1 MEGIIL
7 YSVLSIIIICNEF
20 VHASVCDIKYELKEN
35 EEVKIADCKNKGLTF
50 IPQNLP
56 GDIKVLDMSFNLL
69 RMIWN
74 NSFVN
79 YKYLQELFLRQ
90 NQLDYLSNNS
100 FQGLHKLTILD
111 MSENILNLSNVYS
124 AELFHPIKNLTKLDI
139 RRNMPQ
145 PIDFVADYNYPDHAF
160 GILTE
165 LSFLGIDMMPLPHF
179 GSGFG
184 HMTTLKELHFD
195 SCYLVRLSNEIFQ
208 RFSSSVE
215 QLTIRNCRLHFV
227 VTDDNAL
234 LQFPNLHV
242 IDFSGTF
249 MHLKHA
255 LELLQPYR
263 NKSITTINFG
273 HVSDVSIDRVDIPYV
288 LTITVDIMKN
298 LKTICVENL
307 DLSENGIVD
316 YEPGSLFSLDHLK
329 CLRHISFKGNRFLLF
344 SEKNLNEIQY
354 FFRKTV
360 RLKSFDYSY
369 NAVNYDIKYSGTSNS
384 DFNCSFHSCV
394 ILPKSLEKLDVSYTI
409 ANTFP
414 AIYLLVPKNNS
425 FTYLDVSYSNINAP
439 MIDFQIRLETFI
451 SNGGD
456 YSFAWNQLKRSP
468 YHTLK
473 TIVWKNADL
482 DTAIRL
488 YGNQFFNSI
497 RSIESMDISEND
509 IWFFPDDL
517 LNPMPNLTYLYLSK
531 NSFQSIPIQLS
542 DHTKVQMLDVRKN
555 RLTSVSSAIRDW
567 ADKMQE
573 LHGMTLQLTDN
584 AFECNCDNI
593 DFIRWIQTTKVDLD
607 SRSYKCK
614 LSNGTVIDTF
624 IAYNSLYELFA
635 DCKNTMWL
643 TFASTL
649 LSTFI
654 TISLLLF
661 AYNRRWKI
669 IFSIYGVIRRVV
681 ERKVWRIYQYDV
693 YISYEGDIVI
703 WIKNVLIPKLEI
715 EWGLTMCIKDRDF
728 LVGPSQ
734 ADNEAESI
742 QNSRSIIFLITPEF
756 LSSHDCMFEL
766 DRAKYERI
774 TKNLERIIIITKDI
788 TITDIPVEFSYIW
801 NYAFIVQWPENLE
814 DLDDTWRKLRM
825 LLTDGL
831 ITNT

>member
-1 MEGIIL
+1 MERVIL
-7 YSVLSIIIICNEF
+7 YSVFSVINYCNEF
-20 VHASVCDIKYELKEN
+20 VHAPDCDIKYEFKEN
-35 EEVKIADCKNKGLTF
+35 EEVKIADCKNKGLTV
-50 IPQNLP
+50 IAQDLP
-56 GDIKVLDMSFNLL
+56 GDIKVLDMSSNLL
-69 RMIWN
+69 RMIGN

-79 YKYLQELFLRQ
+79 YKYLKELFLRQ
-90 NQLDYLSNNS
+90 NQLHYLSDKS

-111 MSENILNLSNVYS
+111 MSENKLNLSNVYS

-139 RRNMPQ
+139 RSNMPQ
-145 PIDFVADYNYPDHAF
+145 PIEFVTDYNYPDHAF

-184 HMTTLKELHFD
+184 QMTTIKQLHFE
-195 SCYLVRLSNEIFQ
+195 SCYLVRLSNKTFE

-215 QLTIRNCRLHFV
+215 QLTLRNCRLNFV
-227 VTDDNAL
+227 VTENNAL
-234 LQFPNLHV
+234 LPFPNLGV

-249 MHLKHA
+249 MHLKSA
-255 LELLQPYR
+255 LQLLHPYR
-263 NKSITTINFG
+263 NTNINTINFG
-273 HVSDVSIDRVDIPYV
+273 HVSDVSIDSTDVPYV
-288 LTITVDIMKN
+288 LTITVNIMEN

-316 YEPGSLFSLDHLK
+316 YDSGSLFSFDHPE
-329 CLRHISFKGNRFLLF
+329 CLRHLSFKGNRFLIF
-344 SEKNLNEIQY
+344 SEKNLNELNH
-354 FFRKTV
+354 FFSRTV

-369 NAVNYDIKYSGTSNS
+369 NTVSYFMKNSVTSNS

-394 ILPKSLEKLDVSYTI
+394 ILPKSLEKIDLSYTI

-414 AIYLLVPKNNS
+414 KIFLIVPKNNS
-425 FTYLDVSYSNINAP
+425 LTYVDVSYSNSNVAIL
-439 MIDFQIRLETFI
+439 ILQIRLETFM

-456 YSFAWNQLKRSP
+456 YSFAWNQLKHSSNN
-468 YHTLK
+468 TLK
-473 TIVWKNADL
+473 TIVWRNADL
-482 DTAIRL
+482 DDAIRL
-488 YGNQFFNSI
+488 YGNRFFQSA
-497 RSIESMDISEND
+497 RSVETMDISEND
-509 IWFFPDDL
+509 IWYFPDDL
-517 LNPMPNLTYLYLSK
+517 FKPMPNLTYLYLSK
-531 NSFQSIPIQLS
+531 NSLQSIPVQLR
-542 DHTKVQMLDVRKN
+542 DHTKVKMLDVRKN
-555 RLTSVSSAIRDW
+555 RLTSVSSAIRGW

-573 LHGMTLQLTDN
+573 LHGMTLHLNDN

-593 DFIRWIQTTKVDLD
+593 DFIRWIQITKVDLD

-614 LSNGTVIDTF
+614 LSNGTVTDTL
-624 IAYNSLYELFA
+624 IAYNSLYDLFA
-635 DCKNTMWL
+635 DCKSTMWL

-654 TISLLLF
+654 TISLLLV
-661 AYNRRWKI
+661 AYNKRWKI

-703 WIKNVLIPKLEI
+703 WIKNVLIPKLED
-715 EWGLTMCIKDRDF
+715 EWGLTMCIKERDF
-728 LVGPSQ
+728 LCGPSQ

-756 LSSHDCMFEL
+756 ISSRDCMFEL

-774 TKNLERIIIITKDI
+774 TKNLERNIFIVKDI
-788 TITDIPVEFSYIW
+788 TITDIPVEFSYMW
-801 NYAFIVQWPENLE
+801 NYAFVVQWPHDPNS
-814 DLDDTWRKLRM
+814 DNTWRKLRM

-831 ITNT
+831 IAKK

>member
-7 YSVLSIIIICNEF
+7 YSVLYIIIICNAF
-20 VHASVCDIKYELKEN
+20 VHASVCDIKYEFKEN

-50 IPQNLP
+50 VPHDLP
-56 GDIKVLDMSFNLL
+56 GDIKVLDMSCNLL

-74 NSFVN
+74 NSFIN

-100 FQGLHKLTILD
+100 FQGLHKLSILD
-111 MSENILNLSNVYS
+111 MSENLLNLSNIYS
-124 AELFHPIKNLTKLDI
+124 IEIFYPIKRLNEIGYQEKYASTN
-139 RRNMPQ
+139 R
-145 PIDFVADYNYPDHAF
+145 FVTDYNYPDHAF
-160 GILTE
+160 GILTK

-184 HMTTLKELHFD
+184 QMTTLKELHFE
-195 SCYLVRLSNEIFQ
+195 SCYLVHLSNKTFE
-208 RFSSSVE
+208 RFSPSLE
-215 QLTIRNCRLHFV
+215 QLTLRHCRLHFV
-227 VTDDNAL
+227 VTEYNAL
-234 LQFPNLHV
+234 LPFPNLRV

-255 LELLQPYR
+255 LQLLHPYR
-263 NKSITTINFG
+263 NANISTINFG
-273 HVSDVSIDRVDIPYV
+273 HMSDVSIDRADIPYV
-288 LTITVDIMKN
+288 LTITVDIMKS

-316 YEPGSLFSLDHLK
+316 YEPGSLFSFDHPK

-369 NAVNYDIKYSGTSNS
+369 NAVNYGIKYSGTSNL
-384 DFNCSFHSCV
+384 DFNCSFYSCV

-409 ANTFP
+409 AYTFP
-414 AIYLLVPKNNS
+414 AIYSLVPKNNS
-425 FTYLDVSYSNINAP
+425 LTYLDVSYSNINAP

-473 TIVWKNADL
+473 KIVWKNADL

-531 NSFQSIPIQLS
+531 NSFQSIPIQLR

-567 ADKMQE
+567 ADKMQD
-573 LHGMTLQLTDN
+573 LHGMTLHLTDN

-607 SRSYKCK
+607 SRSY
-614 LSNGTVIDTF
+614 I
-624 IAYNSLYELFA
+624 
-635 DCKNTMWL
+635 M
-643 TFASTL
+643 
-649 LSTFI
+649 
-654 TISLLLF
+654 
-661 AYNRRWKI
+661 
-669 IFSIYGVIRRVV
+669 
-681 ERKVWRIYQYDV
+681 
-693 YISYEGDIVI
+693 
-703 WIKNVLIPKLEI
+703 
-715 EWGLTMCIKDRDF
+715 
-728 LVGPSQ
+728 
-734 ADNEAESI
+734 
-742 QNSRSIIFLITPEF
+742 
-756 LSSHDCMFEL
+756 
-766 DRAKYERI
+766 
-774 TKNLERIIIITKDI
+774 
-788 TITDIPVEFSYIW
+788 
-801 NYAFIVQWPENLE
+801 
-814 DLDDTWRKLRM
+814 
-825 LLTDGL
+825 
-831 ITNT
+831 

>member
-7 YSVLSIIIICNEF
+7 YSVLYIINICNAF
-20 VHASVCDIKYELKEN
+20 VHASVCDIKYEFKEN
-35 EEVKIADCKNKGLTF
+35 EEVKIADCKNKGLNF
-50 IPQNLP
+50 IPQDLP
-56 GDIKVLDMSFNLL
+56 GDIEVLDMSFNLL
-69 RMIWN
+69 RMIGN

-90 NQLDYLSNNS
+90 NQLNYLSKNS
-100 FQGLHKLTILD
+100 FQGLHELTILD
-111 MSENILNLSNVYS
+111 MSVNILNLSNVYS
-124 AELFHPIKNLTKLDI
+124 PELFHPIKNLTKLNI

-145 PIDFVADYNYPDHAF
+145 PIAFVTDYNYPDHAF

-184 HMTTLKELHFD
+184 QMTTLKELHFD
-195 SCYLVRLSNEIFQ
+195 SCYLIRLSNETFQ

-215 QLTIRNCRLHFV
+215 QLTLRHCRLHFV
-227 VTDDNAL
+227 CTEYNAL
-234 LQFPNLHV
+234 LPFPNLRV
-242 IDFSGTF
+242 IDFFGTF

-255 LELLQPYR
+255 LQLLHQYR
-263 NKSITTINFG
+263 YKNITTINFG

-288 LTITVDIMKN
+288 LTITMDIMKN

-316 YEPGSLFSLDHLK
+316 YEPGSLFSFVHPK

-344 SEKNLNEIQY
+344 SEKNLKEIQY

-360 RLKSFDYSY
+360 RLKSLDYSY
-369 NAVNYDIKYSGTSNS
+369 NAVNYEMKNSDTSNS
-384 DFNCSFHSCV
+384 DLNCLSHSCV
-394 ILPKSLEKLDVSYTI
+394 ILPKSLEKIDFSYTI
-409 ANTFP
+409 ANMFP
-414 AIYLLVPKNNS
+414 KITLIVPKNNS
-425 FTYLDVSYSNINAP
+425 LIYVDVSYSKINLA
-439 MIDFQIRLETFI
+439 ILILQIRLETFI

-456 YSFAWNQLKRSP
+456 YSFAWNQFKRSP
-468 YHTLK
+468 YNTLK

-482 DTAIRL
+482 DNAFRL
-488 YGNQFFNSI
+488 YGHQFFNSI

-509 IWFFPDDL
+509 IWYFPEDL
-517 LNPMPNLTYLYLSK
+517 LNPMQNLTYLYLSK
-531 NSFQSIPIQLS
+531 NSFQTIPVQLS
-542 DHTKVQMLDVRKN
+542 DHAKVKMLDVRKN
-555 RLTSVSSAIRDW
+555 RLTSVSSAIRGW
-567 ADKMQE
+567 ADEMQE
-573 LHGMTLQLTDN
+573 LHGMTLHLTDN

-593 DFIRWIQTTKVDLD
+593 DLIRWIQTTKVELD

-614 LSNGTVIDTF
+614 LSNGSVIDTL
-624 IAYNSLYELFA
+624 IAYNSLYDLFS

-669 IFSIYGVIRRVV
+669 IFSFYGVIRRIV
-681 ERKVWRIYQYDV
+681 ERKVRKCYQYDV

-703 WIKNVLIPKLEI
+703 WIKNVLIPKLET

-728 LVGPSQ
+728 LSGPSQ

-742 QNSRSIIFLITPEF
+742 KSSRSIIFLITPEF
-756 LSSHDCMFEL
+756 LSSRDCMFEL

-801 NYAFIVQWPENLE
+801 NYAFIVQWPKIPE
-814 DLDDTWRKLRM
+814 DFDDTWRKLRM

-831 ITNT
+831 IA